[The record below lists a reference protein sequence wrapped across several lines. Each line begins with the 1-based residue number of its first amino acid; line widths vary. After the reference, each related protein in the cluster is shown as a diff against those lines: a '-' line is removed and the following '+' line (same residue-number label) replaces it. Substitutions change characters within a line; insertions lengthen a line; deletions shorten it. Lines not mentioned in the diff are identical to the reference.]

1 MTFMEHPAR
10 GFHNTP
16 IRGVNGPSPGVIPMS
31 DETTTTTVT
40 PELRISQLEER
51 LSEEQERVAQT
62 LHRI

>member
-1 MTFMEHPAR
+1 
-10 GFHNTP
+10 
-16 IRGVNGPSPGVIPMS
+16 MS

-51 LSEEQERVAQT
+51 LSEEQERSAQT